1 MKRFYLTS
9 FLKLIMQLPLL
20 LLVYSCSDN
29 TVSEVPYY
37 DQPDFTPVWTSTK
50 EADKLHKVSDFKF
63 TDQDMNEVTG
73 AMMEGKIYAVNFF
86 FTSCPGICPSM
97 TRNLL
102 RFQNTFKKDD
112 DTKLISHSVMPEVDT
127 SEKLKEYE
135 KNFDLINGMWYL
147 VRGSTSDIYTIARRS
162 YFAEEKAGYNSDSTE
177 FLHSENVILID
188 RHGHI
193 RGIYKGTLALD
204 IERMIED
211 VKILK
216 KES

>member
-1 MKRFYLTS
+1 ML
-9 FLKLIMQLPLL
+9 LPLFG
-20 LLVYSCSDN
+20 VASACNDN
-29 TVSEVPYY
+29 TVSDVPYY
-37 DQPDFTPVWTSTK
+37 NKPDFTPLWKSTK
-50 EADKLHKVSDFKF
+50 EADELHRVSDFKF

-86 FTSCPGICPSM
+86 FTSCPGICPTM

-102 RFQNTFKKDD
+102 RFQNAFSSDGDVKI
-112 DTKLISHSVMPEVDT
+112 ISHSVMPEVDT
-127 SEKLKEYE
+127 REKLKEYE
-135 KNFDLINGMWYL
+135 KNFGIINGKWYL
-147 VRGSTSDIYTIARRS
+147 VRGSTSDIYTIARKS
-162 YFAEEKAGYNSDSTE
+162 YFAEEKAGYNSDTTE
-177 FLHSENVILID
+177 FLHSENVILVD

>member
-1 MKRFYLTS
+1 MNKRN
-9 FLKLIMQLPLL
+9 LKNKFKLL
-20 LLVYSCSDN
+20 LLFPIVLLVYSCSDQM
-29 TVSEVPYY
+29 VSEVPYY
-37 DQPDFTPVWTSTK
+37 DKPDFTPVWTSSK
-50 EADKLHKVSDFKF
+50 EADELHKVSDFKF

-73 AMMEGKIYAVNFF
+73 GMLKGKIYAVNFF

-102 RFQNTFKKDD
+102 RFQNAFAQDEDIKI
-112 DTKLISHSVMPEVDT
+112 ISHTVMPEVDT
-127 SEKLKEYE
+127 REKLKEYE
-135 KNFDLINGMWYL
+135 KNFGIINDKWFL
-147 VRGSTSDIYTIARRS
+147 VRGSTSDIYSIARKS

-188 RHGHI
+188 RQGHI

-204 IERMIED
+204 IQRMIED
-211 VKILK
+211 VNILK

>member
-1 MKRFYLTS
+1 MNKRN
-9 FLKLIMQLPLL
+9 LKNKFK
-20 LLVYSCSDN
+20 VA
-29 TVSEVPYY
+29 
-37 DQPDFTPVWTSTK
+37 DFM
-50 EADKLHKVSDFKF
+50 F
-63 TDQDMNEVTG
+63 TDQDMNEITG
-73 AMMEGKIYAVNFF
+73 GMMKGKIYAVNFF

-102 RFQNTFKKDD
+102 RFQNTFKQDD
-112 DTKLISHSVMPEVDT
+112 DIKIISHTVMPEVDT
-127 SEKLKEYE
+127 REKLKEYE
-135 KNFDLINGMWYL
+135 KNFDIINGKWFL
-147 VRGSTSDIYTIARRS
+147 VRGSTSDIYSIARKS

-188 RHGHI
+188 RQGHI

-211 VKILK
+211 VNILK